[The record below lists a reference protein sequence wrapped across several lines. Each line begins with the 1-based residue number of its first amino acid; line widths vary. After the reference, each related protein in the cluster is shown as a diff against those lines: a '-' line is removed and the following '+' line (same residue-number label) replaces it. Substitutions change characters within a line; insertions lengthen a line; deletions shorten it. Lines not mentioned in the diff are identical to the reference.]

1 MYICILMI
9 FFWIIDYFVF
19 VHPSKKEMLFFSLN
33 FRVPSLF
40 SLNAEIITILFSLI
54 LATITTPSFIVEVSF
69 ALAFL
74 DDAVMWYLA
83 AVMRC
88 LLAVMWF
95 LAAVMWCW
103 AEEKRGKI
111 FFFYFGKD
119 LQSCPHCPQNS
130 P

>member
-1 MYICILMI
+1 
-9 FFWIIDYFVF
+9 
-19 VHPSKKEMLFFSLN
+19 MLFFSLN

-54 LATITTPSFIVEVSF
+54 LATITIPSFIVEVSF

-130 P
+130 PSIVKQDLNDQFEMQA